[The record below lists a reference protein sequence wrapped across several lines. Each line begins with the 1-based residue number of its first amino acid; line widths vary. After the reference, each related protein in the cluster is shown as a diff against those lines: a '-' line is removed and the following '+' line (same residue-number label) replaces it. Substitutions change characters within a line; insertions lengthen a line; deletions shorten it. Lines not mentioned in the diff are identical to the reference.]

1 MCLTSAESGFTV
13 IVLIETFL
21 LRDQEDKSGQ
31 FECVN
36 CECAGPEKHCDGG
49 KGLEYSQ
56 KWIKDGNS

>member
-13 IVLIETFL
+13 IVLKETFL

-49 KGLEYSQ
+49 KGLEYS
-56 KWIKDGNS
+56 